1 MNAEQKAIYLR
12 ESPRADAAAIWAA
25 CEAVH
30 GKGSRWPGWSNIQV
44 AVDAYL
50 KAVGSRVVPERRK
63 QTKDRRV
70 TLERRG
76 RVTATLDRRQA

>member
-1 MNAEQKAIYLR
+1 MATESKLDAKAVWAASEAFRTSRQRYHV
-12 ESPRADAAAIWAA
+12 DAGWPGTAHIEAAIKAFL
-25 CEAVH
+25 AV
-30 GKGSRWPGWSNIQV
+30 
-44 AVDAYL
+44 
-50 KAVGSRVVPERRK
+50 VGSRVVPERRK